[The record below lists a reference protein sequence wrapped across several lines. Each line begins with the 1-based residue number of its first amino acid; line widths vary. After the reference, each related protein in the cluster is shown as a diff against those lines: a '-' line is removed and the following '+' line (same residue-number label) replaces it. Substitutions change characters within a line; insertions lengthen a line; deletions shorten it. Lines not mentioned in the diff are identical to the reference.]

1 MATQIKPL
9 KKFSQNFLQNKYYAE
24 KIVDSLICRE
34 NDIILEIGAGKG
46 VLTELLIQKKY
57 KKLSVV
63 EIDQRLAKLLEE
75 KFSTDLTVIQDSI
88 LNVSFEQLAEDDR
101 IKIIG
106 NIPYNITSD
115 IIFKIIDNY
124 KYIKGAVLM
133 VQKEVANRL
142 VAETK
147 TKDYGILTIF
157 VGFHSKVQRLFNV
170 NRENFY
176 PVPNVD
182 SSVVCLDFDILQ
194 NITFDFRLF
203 KKIVRT
209 GFTSRRK
216 MLRNSLKKLLILN
229 DIDEISSI
237 SLDRRPEE
245 LSIED
250 FKILTNEISNKMV

>member
-1 MATQIKPL
+1 
-9 KKFSQNFLQNKYYAE
+9 
-24 KIVDSLICRE
+24 
-34 NDIILEIGAGKG
+34 
-46 VLTELLIQKKY
+46 
-57 KKLSVV
+57 
-63 EIDQRLAKLLEE
+63 
-75 KFSTDLTVIQDSI
+75 
-88 LNVSFEQLAEDDR
+88 
-101 IKIIG
+101 
-106 NIPYNITSD
+106 
-115 IIFKIIDNY
+115 
-124 KYIKGAVLM
+124 M
-133 VQKEVANRL
+133 VQKEVASRL

-176 PVPNVD
+176 PVPSVD

-194 NITFDFRLF
+194 NKNFDYRLF

-209 GFTSRRK
+209 GFASRRK
-216 MLRNSLKKLLILN
+216 MLRNSLKKLLILS